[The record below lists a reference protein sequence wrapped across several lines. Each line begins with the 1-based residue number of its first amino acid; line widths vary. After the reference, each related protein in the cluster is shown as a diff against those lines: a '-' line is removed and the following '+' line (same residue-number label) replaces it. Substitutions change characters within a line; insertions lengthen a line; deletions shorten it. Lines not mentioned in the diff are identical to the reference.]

1 LFRNKFAAAPAFAE
15 VQPALIVVVTSATE
29 LDPVDRAFATQR
41 VRIDVVE
48 LHGPSGVAAMA
59 ARSHEGTAAEI
70 PHPDHSLDRG
80 GYCP

>member
-1 LFRNKFAAAPAFAE
+1 LFRNKLGAAAAFAE
-15 VQPALIVVVTSATE
+15 VQPALIVVVTSAPE

-48 LHGPSGVAAMA
+48 LHRPSGVAAMA
-59 ARSHEGTAAEI
+59 VRAHEGTAAEV
-70 PHPDHSLDRG
+70 PDPDHSLDRG